1 MTHPRY
7 SCARCGEEFESE
19 WTMEEACAEY
29 EANFGRPFK
38 AEDVV
43 ALCDDCY
50 VEEMTLAAQEA
61 AAGTLQ

>member
-1 MTHPRY
+1 MTHVRY
-7 SCARCGEEFESE
+7 RCAKCREEFDSE
-19 WTMEEACAEY
+19 MTMEEACAEF
-29 EANFGRPFK
+29 ERNFGRPFK